1 MKIILLMFV
10 LLVTTGCNL
19 TWRDNWAV
27 DSRQAAVLA
36 AQTRRTQLITQIVIL
51 ERLQARNAAIDT
63 RALIQSQ
70 INRYRFEI
78 EQLNAIIER

>member
-19 TWRDNWAV
+19 TWRDNWAA
-27 DSRQAAVLA
+27 DARYAAIIA
-36 AQTRRTQLITQIVIL
+36 AQTRRTQLITQTVIL
-51 ERLQARNAAIDT
+51 ERMHQRTIATDT
-63 RALIQSQ
+63 RAIIQSQ
-70 INRYRFEI
+70 INRNRFEI